1 MSGSENDKPVCD
13 KDFHSRHGSLD
24 PLWIKL
30 HGHEQD
36 IRELYRY
43 SAQAYERIS
52 ATTEVLANLRADMKG
67 VQEQIHSDHEAVLV
81 AVGEVKAAQATA
93 NGGWRIVKWGIS
105 LMIATASTALA
116 GLGLMYKSGLAG

>member
-1 MSGSENDKPVCD
+1 M
-13 KDFHSRHGSLD
+13 
-24 PLWIKL
+24 KL

-43 SAQAYERIS
+43 SAQAYERIN

-67 VQEQIHSDHEAVLV
+67 IQEQIHRDHHAVLV
-81 AVGEVKAAQATA
+81 ALGEVKAAQATA
-93 NGGWRIVKWGIS
+93 NGGWRIVKWGIP
-105 LMIATASTALA
+105 LMITAAGIVLA

>member
-1 MSGSENDKPVCD
+1 M
-13 KDFHSRHGSLD
+13 
-24 PLWIKL
+24 KL

-43 SAQAYERIS
+43 SARAYERIS
-52 ATTEVLANLRADMKG
+52 ATTEVLANLRVDVKG

-81 AVGEVKAAQATA
+81 ALGEVKAAQATA
-93 NGGWRIVKWGIS
+93 NGGWRMVKWGIP
-105 LMIATASTALA
+105 LVLATAGTVLA

>member
-1 MSGSENDKPVCD
+1 MTHSNDDREVSG
-13 KDFHSRHGSLD
+13 RRGSLD
-24 PLWIKL
+24 PLWLKL
-30 HGHEQD
+30 HGHERD

-52 ATTEVLANLRADMKG
+52 ATTEVLADLRVDVKG
-67 VQEQIHSDHEAVLV
+67 VQEQIHSDHKAVLV
-81 AVGEVKAAQATA
+81 ALGEVKAAQATA